1 MSLLQLPNVPG
12 LSFPLNEN
20 RNPAVLSLTFG
31 DSYTQECQDG
41 ISGEKTTD
49 VVATWTKLNRF
60 QKDQLDQFFDERG
73 GVERFYYTMPGAS
86 AYHVYT
92 CPEWELTEL
101 GFNNW
106 TLTSKWK
113 RTPNT
118 DAG

>member
-1 MSLLQLPNVPG
+1 MSLLPVPSG
-12 LSFPLNEN
+12 PKISFPINEN
-20 RNPAVLSLTFG
+20 RNPAVLSLMFG

-49 VVATWTKLNRF
+49 VSVTWTKLTRF
-60 QKDQLDQFFDERG
+60 EKDVIDAFLDERG

-92 CPEWELTEL
+92 CAEWELTEIN
-101 GFNNW
+101 FNNW
-106 TLTSKWK
+106 TITAKWK